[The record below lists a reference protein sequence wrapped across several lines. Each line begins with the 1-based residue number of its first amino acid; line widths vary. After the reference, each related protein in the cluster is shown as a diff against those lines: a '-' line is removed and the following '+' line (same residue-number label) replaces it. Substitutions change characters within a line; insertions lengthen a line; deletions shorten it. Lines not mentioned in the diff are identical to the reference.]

1 MCLEMKEFALIYMLL
16 SKAEPEDAERRPPPV
31 DFPEPD
37 GLELKIFLEPGV
49 GATCWKFW
57 K

>member
-1 MCLEMKEFALIYMLL
+1 MMMMCLEMKEFALIYMLL
-16 SKAEPEDAERRPPPV
+16 SKAEPEDAERWPPPV

-49 GATCWKFW
+49 GATC
-57 K
+57 